1 MNGSQLNNAAATR
14 PNVGAGGA
22 AASAVEVCRP
32 AGMLEVLAVARDA
45 CAGVLPAVVAF
56 QRSCMRLSRGGS
68 LQAELEVTDDMMPGV
83 VSLPHGYG
91 HGRAGVKT
99 TVANNHPG
107 VSCNTIT
114 EADYLDELSGNA
126 ALNGVQVTIT
136 AT

>member
-1 MNGSQLNNAAATR
+1 MHNFTR
-14 PNVGAGGA
+14 LVKGPGRCTLQVNPDDARREGWDSGAQVRIA
-22 AASAVEVCRP
+22 
-32 AGMLEVLAVARDA
+32 
-45 CAGVLPAVVAF
+45 
-56 QRSCMRLSRGGS
+56 SRGGS

-99 TVANNHPG
+99 AVANNHPG

-126 ALNGVQVTIT
+126 ALNGVQVTIS